1 MATTIRLNRWWRC
14 NRWLSIISTVLIVK
28 LDDNNPRIIHLSP
41 QDVEDACRIAKH
53 LKMEVKEK
61 DGEIHLKEAA
71 DWRREYNF
79 KIWLE
84 EDLHKILKAI
94 GLEDLKAWKKKYNII
109 TYNKHLKLEMLLTIN
124 NIAIIEIHKNI
135 RSWKSEPQTPK
146 EVDEIIERIINGRIR
161 TAQVIFFFKICDS
174 T

>member
-28 LDDNNPRIIHLSP
+28 LSNNPRTIHLLP

-53 LKMEVKEK
+53 LKMGVKEK
-61 DGEIHLKEAA
+61 DGEIYLEEAA

-84 EDLHKILKAI
+84 EDLMQVLKAI
-94 GLEDLKAWKKKYNII
+94 GLEDLEAWKKKYNII
-109 TYNKHLKLEMLLTIN
+109 TYNKRLKLEMLLVIN
-124 NIAIIEIHKNI
+124 HVRELDTQEYILP
-135 RSWKSEPQTPK
+135 WKSGPPIPPS
-146 EVDEIIERIINGRIR
+146 EVNEIIKRIINGRIR
-161 TAQVIFFFKICDS
+161 TAQVIFFFKI
-174 T
+174 